1 MNELSSGRV
10 YKNYLLNVSYQ
21 ILAIILPLITTP
33 YISRV
38 LGAENIG
45 IYSFTTSIAT
55 YFYLAAILGS
65 STYGQREIAYH
76 RDDPHE
82 RSRTFWEVVLL
93 RIVTT
98 VVVLSAYALLIGF
111 ISENRTLFWIQALM
125 IVSVITDVSWFF
137 SGLEVFSVLVFRNA
151 CIKLA
156 GLAFIFLTVK
166 GPEDLWLYIF
176 GTLLINLL
184 GYLSLWPYLRKY
196 LCKIPVKELRPFRH
210 FKVTIRLFLP
220 TIAVQVYTI
229 LDKTMIGLIT
239 DSAAQ
244 NGYYE
249 QAEKVVK
256 ILLTLLTAMG
266 SVMAPRIS
274 YLHANQD
281 KETITVYLKK
291 VYRFVFLLSI
301 PMCLGL
307 AITAKQFVPWF
318 FGDGYD
324 AVIPLL
330 PIFSVLIVVIGMS
343 NISGTQY
350 LVSVGREKAF
360 TVSVVCG
367 AIVNFI
373 LNLLLIG
380 RLEALGAAIASVI
393 AEVTVT
399 TVQLYYIRDVI
410 SLKQL
415 WQSAKPYLFSG
426 TVMLVICLI
435 FQAITPAS
443 IVGLLVT
450 AGAGVIVYFAV
461 LLLIKDEFLLAT
473 VSSLKEK
480 LIKRK

>member
-1 MNELSSGRV
+1 MNELASGRV

-45 IYSFTTSIAT
+45 VYSFTTSIAT

-76 RDDPHE
+76 RDNPYE
-82 RSRTFWEVVLL
+82 RSRVFWEVILL
-93 RIVTT
+93 RVVTT
-98 VVVLSAYALLIGF
+98 VVVLSAYALLVGF
-111 ISENRTLFWIQALM
+111 ISENQTLFWIQALM

-166 GPEDLWLYIF
+166 GPKDLWLYIF

-196 LCKIPVKELRPFRH
+196 LCKVSINKLRPFSH

-220 TIAVQVYTI
+220 TVAVQVYTI

-266 SVMAPRIS
+266 AVMAPRIS

-307 AITAKQFVPWF
+307 AIASKQFVPWF

-330 PIFSVLIVVIGMS
+330 PIFSILIVAIGMS

-373 LNLLLIG
+373 LNLFLIG
-380 RLEALGAAIASVI
+380 RFEALGAAVASVI

-399 TVQLYYIRDVI
+399 TVQLYYIRDII

-415 WQSAKPYLFSG
+415 WKTAKSYLFSG
-426 TVMLVICLI
+426 AVMLIICLI
-435 FQAITPAS
+435 VQAITPAS
-443 IVGLLVT
+443 FVGLLIT
-450 AGAGVIVYFAV
+450 AGTGVVVYFTI
-461 LLLIKDEFLLAT
+461 LLLIKDEFLLTT
-473 VSSLKEK
+473 VFSLKEK